1 MPSDHLIL
9 ASFWISWC
17 FWHSLLISTT
27 VLNTA
32 QKILGPGYRFYRIGY
47 NVFSIVSFAAVYWY
61 SRGVSGDIFFIWT
74 FPMVIAQWLGL
85 VLAALVIYM
94 GAREY
99 DQQYFIGL
107 RQIKEGIVDD
117 VAFPIKRSGILKFI
131 RHPYYTGGLLF
142 LVFWGGEVSS
152 SLLITKFILSAYLII
167 GAFLEERKLVAL
179 LGSEYEAYQREVP
192 MFFPRLIRRK

>member
-1 MPSDHLIL
+1 
-9 ASFWISWC
+9 
-17 FWHSLLISTT
+17 
-27 VLNTA
+27 
-32 QKILGPGYRFYRIGY
+32 
-47 NVFSIVSFAAVYWY
+47 
-61 SRGVSGDIFFIWT
+61 
-74 FPMVIAQWLGL
+74 MVIAQWLGL